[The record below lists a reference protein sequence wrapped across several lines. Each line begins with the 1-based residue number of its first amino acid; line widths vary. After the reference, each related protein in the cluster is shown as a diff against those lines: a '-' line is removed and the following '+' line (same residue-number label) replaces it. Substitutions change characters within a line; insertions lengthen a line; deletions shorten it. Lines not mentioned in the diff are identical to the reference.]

1 MKGAVPGKAICHFLV
16 GLQKAERENFTAIY
30 QILASYKFCFKTWGF
45 FSLFL
50 DQCHSLDFWRI
61 SPPVTEKNL
70 VFFEIP
76 VTVKGIVLVAVDRI
90 LSLRIQS
97 QLLLSPLKSIF
108 TRIFKFLTF
117 QKYLFT
123 LQMSADEGFQAK
135 LLRLF
140 LNIFLSRIQKH
151 FKLYS
156 SNLFFKVMLR

>member
-1 MKGAVPGKAICHFLV
+1 M
-16 GLQKAERENFTAIY
+16 
-30 QILASYKFCFKTWGF
+30 
-45 FSLFL
+45 
-50 DQCHSLDFWRI
+50 
-61 SPPVTEKNL
+61 
-70 VFFEIP
+70 
-76 VTVKGIVLVAVDRI
+76 TVKGIVLVAVDRI
-90 LSLRIQS
+90 LALRIQS

-108 TRIFKFLTF
+108 TRIFKCLTF

-140 LNIFLSRIQKH
+140 LNIFLSRMQKH